1 MKFKDHFSG
10 HAVDYAKFRPRYPH
24 ELFQYLAAI
33 SPRRDLAWDCATGN
47 GQAAIELVRYF
58 RSVVATDASAQ
69 QIENAEPHAQISYR
83 IAPAEASGIDSHSAD
98 LIIVAQALHWF
109 ETDRFFPEAERVLK
123 HDGVLAVSNYIHVKI
138 SPAIDSIIGR
148 FYRDTTG
155 PFWPPER
162 ALVETDYQ
170 SITFPFAELPS
181 RRFEMSKQWNLKELA
196 GYLRTWSAVQRFI
209 ASRGIDPVDDLMK
222 ELELAWGNP
231 EMPRQVVW
239 PLNLRLF
246 LKRVGVGRSVNP

>member
-24 ELFQYLAAI
+24 ELFPYLAAI
-33 SPRRDLAWDCATGN
+33 SPGRDLAWDCATGN

-109 ETDRFFPEAERVLK
+109 ETDRFFPEAE
-123 HDGVLAVSNYIHVKI
+123 
-138 SPAIDSIIGR
+138 
-148 FYRDTTG
+148 
-155 PFWPPER
+155 
-162 ALVETDYQ
+162 
-170 SITFPFAELPS
+170 
-181 RRFEMSKQWNLKELA
+181 
-196 GYLRTWSAVQRFI
+196 
-209 ASRGIDPVDDLMK
+209 
-222 ELELAWGNP
+222 
-231 EMPRQVVW
+231 
-239 PLNLRLF
+239 
-246 LKRVGVGRSVNP
+246 